1 MAGKKMKDTSDE
13 TANKIEPVCLWCAAE
28 GVFMMIGK
36 TNTLPLIRTPPVFK
50 LDTAPRMNEA
60 HIPAHTGLQ
69 TRAQAFLNTS
79 NTLSDA
85 CKCVPLKE
93 TNKRRMLLGGWKWRH
108 RCE

>member
-1 MAGKKMKDTSDE
+1 MKDNSDE

-36 TNTLPLIRTPPVFK
+36 TNTLPPIRTPPVFK
-50 LDTAPRMNEA
+50 LKTAPRMNEA

-69 TRAQAFLNTS
+69 TRTS
-79 NTLSDA
+79 IFKHIKYAEWRMQMCSIKRNKQEKDA
-85 CKCVPLKE
+85 V
-93 TNKRRMLLGGWKWRH
+93 GGWKWRH